1 MSINFNVDEKVK
13 DLGVKIIAVT
23 IEDIDNSTSN
33 NNFEIWR
40 KDKVNIIPA
49 KIAIIAITTNNSV
62 SVKPFFLFIC
72 YLYSKNII

>member
-40 KDKVNIIPA
+40 KNKVI
-49 KIAIIAITTNNSV
+49 
-62 SVKPFFLFIC
+62 
-72 YLYSKNII
+72 

>member
-1 MSINFNVDEKVK
+1 MLMKKVK

-40 KDKVNIIPA
+40 KDKVNTLIKKYKDYDIKSDKVIEGFYELHQKVGVPRRKKLA
-49 KIAIIAITTNNSV
+49 CI
-62 SVKPFFLFIC
+62 
-72 YLYSKNII
+72 